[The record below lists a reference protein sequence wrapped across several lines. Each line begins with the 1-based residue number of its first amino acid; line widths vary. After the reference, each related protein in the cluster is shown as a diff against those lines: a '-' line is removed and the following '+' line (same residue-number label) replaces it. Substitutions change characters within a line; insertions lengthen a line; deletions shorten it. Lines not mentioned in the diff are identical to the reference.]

1 MCGKTG
7 WCKCKKSNDF
17 HPDNLQNNREKFL
30 KRLRD
35 RAKAEKLQHER
46 LLTRPKRDLGESSKK
61 ANENPTEQVTDSST
75 EEEDEV

>member
-1 MCGKTG
+1 MCGKAG
-7 WCKCKKSNDF
+7 WCKCKKSNEF
-17 HPDNLQNNREKFL
+17 HPDNLEKNREKFR

-46 LLTRPKRDLGESSKK
+46 LLTRPKRDQESSKK

>member
-17 HPDNLQNNREKFL
+17 HPENLENNREKFL

-35 RAKAEKLQHER
+35 RAKAEKLQHKR
-46 LLTRPKRDLGESSKK
+46 SRPKRDQKSSKK